1 MLYRPITRL
10 RGGSAALTRFRGQS
24 VALTRFK
31 DQSGGLA
38 RVKDE
43 SATLIRLKSQ
53 SGFTLIELLVVIL
66 IIGILAAIA
75 IPAFL
80 SQTTKANDAA
90 AKTQV
95 GTLQTT
101 IKTYAIENAGSYA
114 GASLAKLQAIEP
126 TLKDKTT
133 AVAKEV
139 VSPTT
144 TGFTVESEA
153 VGSKD
158 VYKLVSENGEVTR
171 TCTTSGTGNNGGG
184 CKGGSW

>member
-1 MLYRPITRL
+1 MLNRL
-10 RGGSAALTRFRGQS
+10 RQ
-24 VALTRFK
+24 
-31 DQSGGLA
+31 
-38 RVKDE
+38 
-43 SATLIRLKSQ
+43 RLSKE

-80 SQTTKANDAA
+80 SQTSKANDSA

-101 IKTYAIENAGSYA
+101 MEAYASENNGSFE
-114 GASLAKLQAIEP
+114 GATLAKLQAIEP
-126 TLKDKTT
+126 TLKDKST
-133 AVAKEV
+133 AIAKEV
-139 VSPTT
+139 VSPTA

-158 VYKLVSENGEVTR
+158 VYKLISANGEVTR
-171 TCTTSGTGNNGGG
+171 KCAPASKGG
-184 CKGGSW
+184 CSAGESW